1 MILIL
6 TIAFYE
12 LSKHLFFYVAQSES
26 SVGRLLRTLTLDGSY
41 NRRLLTNVLHSEEG
55 FNQAGSQENI
65 PLELLKYLKQQ
76 NLSPVPFLP
85 GVLSRNDLGMMK
97 KLSDTFSCKT
107 DIPGFQRTVKYRKT
121 TGRDKKRCS
130 RLDIKHT
137 RIFDSNCSI
146 LI

>member
-41 NRRLLTNVLHSEEG
+41 NRRLLTNVLPSEEG

-76 NLSPVPFLP
+76 KSLACPVS
-85 GVLSRNDLGMMK
+85 SRRAFPK
-97 KLSDTFSCKT
+97 RS
-107 DIPGFQRTVKYRKT
+107 
-121 TGRDKKRCS
+121 RDDEKAKRY
-130 RLDIKHT
+130 
-137 RIFDSNCSI
+137 F
-146 LI
+146 

>member
-76 NLSPVPFLP
+76 NAFPKRSRDDEKAKRYFQLQDRYLAFKEQLNTGTRLEEIKSAVP
-85 GVLSRNDLGMMK
+85 DLT
-97 KLSDTFSCKT
+97 SSTQEYSTATAAF
-107 DIPGFQRTVKYRKT
+107 
-121 TGRDKKRCS
+121 
-130 RLDIKHT
+130 
-137 RIFDSNCSI
+137 
-146 LI
+146 